1 MNTLYFNHLYFDNNA
16 TTRVLPQVLEA
27 MLPWFSDYYGN
38 ASSSHQL
45 GQRAK
50 DALISA
56 RASVASFLNASPAEI
71 IFTSG
76 ATESN
81 HMAIMSALATNPTRR
96 RIVTSNVE
104 HSSTSRLLDYLA
116 TTGIEIIKIP
126 VNQNGEFNMTML
138 TEAVTEDTALV
149 TLMHANNETGILFP
163 IAKAAAIAHDKGA
176 LFHTDAAQTAG
187 KIPLDVRQLGC
198 NLLSFSGHKL
208 HAPKGVGV
216 LYARKGLAI
225 KPLIYGHQERNRRGG
240 TENQTGIIGLGLAC
254 QLAQQQLTDQG
265 VTDQRIE
272 DKHKPIATLRNSL
285 EQGIA
290 TGLPFVRIN
299 GAGPRVPNTTS
310 ICFAGLHGEELLH
323 KLDQAGIIASQG
335 SACTAGGT
343 DPSHVLLA
351 MGLSREDA
359 LSSIRFSLSKETTED
374 EVNTVIKTVVNL
386 ATAMRNAIAA

>member
-1 MNTLYFNHLYFDNNA
+1 MNTLYFDNNA

-27 MLPWFSDYYGN
+27 MLPWFSEQYGN

-50 DALISA
+50 EAIIAA

-81 HMAIMSALATNPTRR
+81 HLAILGALAANPARR
-96 RIVTSNVE
+96 RIVSSSVE
-104 HSSTSRLLDYLA
+104 HSSTLRLLDYLA
-116 TTGIEIIKIP
+116 STGIEIIQIP
-126 VNQNGEFNMTML
+126 VNANGELDINAL
-138 TEAVTEDTALV
+138 AEAVTEDTALV

-225 KPLIYGHQERNRRGG
+225 KPLIYGHQERSRRGG
-240 TENQTGIIGLGLAC
+240 TENQTGIVGLGLAC
-254 QLAQQQLTDQG
+254 QLAQQNLTDQS
-265 VTDQRIE
+265 VADQR
-272 DKHKPIATLRNSL
+272 KSLVSLRNYL

-290 TGLPFVRIN
+290 VGLPFVRVN

-323 KLDQAGIIASQG
+323 RLDQAGIMASQG

-374 EVNTVIKTVVNL
+374 EVNTVIKTIVNL
-386 ATAMRNAIAA
+386 ATAMRSAAAA

>member
-1 MNTLYFNHLYFDNNA
+1 MNTLYFDNNA

-27 MLPWFSDYYGN
+27 MLPWFSEHYGN
-38 ASSSHQL
+38 ASSSHQM

-50 DALISA
+50 EAIIAA
-56 RASVASFLNASPAEI
+56 RANVASFLNASPAEI

-81 HMAIMSALATNPTRR
+81 HTTIMSALATNPTRR

-104 HSSTSRLLDYLA
+104 HSSTLRLLDYLT
-116 TTGIEIIKIP
+116 TTGIEVIKIP
-126 VNQNGEFNMTML
+126 VNQNGELNMAML

-149 TLMHANNETGILFP
+149 TLMHANNETGVIFP

-187 KIPLDVRQLGC
+187 KISLDVRQLGC

-216 LYARKGLAI
+216 LYARKGLTV
-225 KPLIYGHQERNRRGG
+225 KPMIYGHQERSRRGG
-240 TENQTGIIGLGLAC
+240 TENQTGIVGLGVAC
-254 QLAQQQLTDQG
+254 QLAQQHLT
-265 VTDQRIE
+265 E
-272 DKHKPIATLRNSL
+272 HPKSIAALRNRL
-285 EQGIA
+285 EQDIA
-290 TGLPFVRIN
+290 ASLPFARIN

-323 KLDQAGIIASQG
+323 RLDQAGIMASQG

-386 ATAMRNAIAA
+386 ATAMRSAAAA